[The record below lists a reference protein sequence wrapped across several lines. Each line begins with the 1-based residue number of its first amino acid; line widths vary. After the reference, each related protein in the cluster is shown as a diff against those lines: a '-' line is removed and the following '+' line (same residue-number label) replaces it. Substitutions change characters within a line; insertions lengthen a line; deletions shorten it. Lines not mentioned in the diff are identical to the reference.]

1 MAEIK
6 KLDEVGIK
14 VLGTYAKNQ
23 AAEALTN
30 AKKYTD
36 DEIKKIPKYELPE
49 ATAEVLGGVKLGA
62 GLDKD
67 ENGKIFVTGDAV
79 SQIDWSGVQNKVNAS
94 KEVSGIVRVGDGIDV
109 TDGVIS
115 VPAKSF
121 KKINGE
127 SIEGTGDIT
136 IDLSLYKVVNSLPAD
151 DVDENKIYLV
161 ASSESI
167 PDGELNVYIEYI
179 YVNNKWEKLGE
190 FKTAVD
196 LTPYATKE
204 YVDGTFVT
212 SSEYNTFK
220 TNTADA
226 ISSAK
231 NTAVSEAAAAAAG
244 LYQPKGNY
252 ALKSEIPTF
261 VSYTEDEITAILN
274 EI

>member
-204 YVDGTFVT
+204 YVNGTFVT

-231 NTAVSEAAAAAAG
+231 NTAVSEAATAAAG
-244 LYQPKGNY
+244 LYQPKGDY

-261 VSYTEDEITAILN
+261 VSYTEDEVTAILN